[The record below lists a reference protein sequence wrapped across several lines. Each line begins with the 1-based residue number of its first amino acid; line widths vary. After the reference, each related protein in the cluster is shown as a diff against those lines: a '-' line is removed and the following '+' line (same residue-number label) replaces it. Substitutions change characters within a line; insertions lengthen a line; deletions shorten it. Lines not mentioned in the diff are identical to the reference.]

1 LDKVLYEPIN
11 IAISSSLNVIKA
23 LENKIKLVDKAIEKT
38 IKGLNPVK
46 YECLTSI
53 PGIGPVI
60 AAGIIA
66 ETVSVSFFKSSDAL
80 AKCSGLTWRNTQ
92 SGIILQRILE

>member
-1 LDKVLYEPIN
+1 MLYEPIN

-53 PGIGPVI
+53 PGIGPIIV
-60 AAGIIA
+60 AGIIA
-66 ETVSVSFFKSSDAL
+66 EISSVSFFMSSDAL
-80 AKCSGLTWRNTQ
+80 AKCSVLTWRNTQ